1 MSWLASFARMTSVDR
16 MPLARLLGALAI
28 LASLTLLGALGYV
41 WIEGMSFLDAFY
53 MTVITLSTVGY
64 GEVAP
69 LSDVGRV
76 YTITLI
82 LVGLGAA
89 LYAISALATSLIEG
103 RLLQIMGRTR
113 MKRAIAALHDHVIVC
128 GFGRFGQAVSR
139 NLRLAEATVVI
150 VDPDPAA
157 EAECREQGCYFI
169 EDSALEDTVLLK
181 AGIEKARALV
191 AAIPSDSDNVFVTL
205 SAREANPEVRIH
217 ARAESHAGARRL
229 RLAGANQVISPHG
242 LGGQRIANAIVR
254 PGVVE
259 FLELSSP
266 GDGAEVDLEEIALAA
281 ESPLVDTPLSDF
293 RERELR
299 AAVVAIKRG
308 DEPLRLNP
316 GPSERLLA
324 GDRVVVVGDHENL
337 SRLAELASPSE

>member
-1 MSWLASFARMTSVDR
+1 MSWLISIDR
-16 MPLARLLGALAI
+16 VSHDRLPLVRLAGALAI
-28 LASLTLLGALGYV
+28 LASLTLLGSLGYV

-64 GEVAP
+64 GETAP
-69 LSDVGRV
+69 LSDIGRI
-76 YTITLI
+76 YTIGLI
-82 LVGLGAA
+82 LLGLGAA
-89 LYAISALATSLIEG
+89 LYAISTLATSLIEG

-113 MKRAIAALHDHVIVC
+113 MKRAIATLHDHVIVC

-139 NLRLAEATVVI
+139 NLRLAETTVVVI
-150 VDPDPAA
+150 DPDPAI
-157 EAECREQGCYFI
+157 EAECREQSCYFI
-169 EDSALEDTVLLK
+169 RDSALEDTVLVK

-205 SAREANPEVRIH
+205 SAREAHPEIRIH

-281 ESPLVDTPLSDF
+281 ESPLVDAPLSDF
-293 RERELR
+293 RERGLL

-316 GPSERLLA
+316 GPSERLRA
-324 GDRVVVVGDHENL
+324 GDRVVVVGDHDNL
-337 SRLAELASPSE
+337 NRLAELAAPSG